1 MRETEEER
9 VMVILQNSPLAREL
23 RFTLADTDAQ
33 NVSRVSRLFGEANAE
48 LAGKEIHV
56 RAPGESV
63 SIFSLE

>member
-1 MRETEEER
+1 
-9 VMVILQNSPLAREL
+9 MVILQNSPQAREL

-48 LAGKEIHV
+48 LVGKEIHV